1 MNARH
6 VADTEAAL
14 AGTVAALDDGNAQ
27 IAALEDELV
36 AARSTVDGWQNIA
49 IQLAATCADLREALT
64 AARWAGLTK

>member
-36 AARSTVDGWQNIA
+36 AARSTVDGWQNM
-49 IQLAATCADLREALT
+49 
-64 AARWAGLTK
+64 RWTSSSVMRRLGMRMLIS